1 MGIFDSLPTLA
12 DMAAER
18 AGKPL
23 LKGESR
29 LQKTA
34 REDKDESKRE
44 RDWHKGVDK
53 RDKGICRWCG
63 RKTVK
68 TIERIPERRE
78 HHHVSGRVVAAI
90 RWLVKNGLTLCCT
103 CHERVTGR
111 VNERFVIVPKKTF
124 VVDGIAYADADKPVK
139 FQRIA

>member
-1 MGIFDSLPTLA
+1 MTLFPGLGTLDQIA
-12 DMAAER
+12 DLR
-18 AGKPL
+18 KGKPI

-34 REDKDESKRE
+34 KDDKDESKLE
-44 RDWHKGVDK
+44 RAWHKGIDK

-63 RKTVK
+63 RKTIK
-68 TIERIPERRE
+68 TLDRVPERRE
-78 HHHVSGRVVAAI
+78 HHHVSGRVVVAI

-139 FQRIA
+139 FKKVA